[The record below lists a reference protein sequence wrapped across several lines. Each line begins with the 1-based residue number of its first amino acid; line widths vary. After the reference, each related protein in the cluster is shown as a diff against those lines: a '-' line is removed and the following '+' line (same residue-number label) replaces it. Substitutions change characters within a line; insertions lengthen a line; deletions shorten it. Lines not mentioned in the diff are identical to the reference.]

1 MEAAESGSESLLRE
15 PALHPRQPRDNRS
28 GDGKL
33 KIKSDGGCKNAAAAV
48 NFRLKSLA
56 EFFAAHGE
64 KSILSKNLWFLG
76 KQNKTERS
84 PAPFRYMVEDK
95 MKKMKNCYLQL
106 LIYPKDVSY

>member
-1 MEAAESGSESLLRE
+1 M
-15 PALHPRQPRDNRS
+15 
-28 GDGKL
+28 
-33 KIKSDGGCKNAAAAV
+33 KSDGVCKNAAAAV

-64 KSILSKNLWFLG
+64 KINQIHFCRGRVPRQKYFSLRECRAKRGTGLSANFFPKNLWFFG

>member
-1 MEAAESGSESLLRE
+1 M
-15 PALHPRQPRDNRS
+15 N
-28 GDGKL
+28 
-33 KIKSDGGCKNAAAAV
+33 SDGGCKNAAAAV

-64 KSILSKNLWFLG
+64 KSIKYIFAEGVYLGKNTSRSESVEQSEAQVWAQNFFPKNLWFLG